1 MPQFRQICDTL
12 FEVCES
18 NEDNDMG
25 FFRAG
30 AVVLCCLSA
39 ASASASQPIS
49 ESMVQCA
56 ALYGTASDWVQGD
69 SHSARLQR
77 AAGAFV
83 IAAQAQ
89 AVQEGKSNPSE
100 YVEDMWGYKNATW
113 GVKGKAYVF
122 TQDFRD
128 WTGYCK
134 ALARDRD
141 IALQ

>member
-1 MPQFRQICDTL
+1 
-12 FEVCES
+12 
-18 NEDNDMG
+18 MG
-25 FFRAG
+25 FIR
-30 AVVLCCLSA
+30 
-39 ASASASQPIS
+39 ASAVILSCICATASSASQPIS

-56 ALYGTASDWVQGD
+56 ALYGTASGWVQGD

-83 IAAQAQ
+83 IAAEAQ
-89 AVQEGKSNPSE
+89 AHEEGWTNPGA
-100 YVEDMWGYKNATW
+100 YVDEMWGYKNATW
-113 GVKGKAYVF
+113 GIKGRAYVF